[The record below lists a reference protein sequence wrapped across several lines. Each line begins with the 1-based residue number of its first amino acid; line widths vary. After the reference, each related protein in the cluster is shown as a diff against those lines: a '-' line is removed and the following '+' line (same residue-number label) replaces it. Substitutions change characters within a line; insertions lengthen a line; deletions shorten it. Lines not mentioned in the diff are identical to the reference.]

1 MIVQVPQ
8 AAQAQPRDLVFPIL
22 QSATLSGR
30 AASLAFPAAKPQL
43 LSSEQPQL
51 LSDSL
56 RGTVLLTF
64 EEVLG
69 AYTGLGFQC

>member
-1 MIVQVPQ
+1 MIVRVPR
-8 AAQAQPRDLVFPIL
+8 ATQAQPRDLVFPIL
-22 QSATLSGR
+22 PSAIPSCL
-30 AASLAFPAAKPQL
+30 AASLVFPAAKPQL

-69 AYTGLGFQC
+69 VYTGLGFQC